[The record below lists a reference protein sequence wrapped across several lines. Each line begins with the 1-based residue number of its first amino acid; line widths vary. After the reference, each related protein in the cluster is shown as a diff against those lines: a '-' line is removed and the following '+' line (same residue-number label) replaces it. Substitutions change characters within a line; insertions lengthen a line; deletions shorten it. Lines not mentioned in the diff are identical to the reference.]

1 VDLQNLL
8 AARLVGDAD
17 LDLAVEPAGPA
28 QRGIDRVDAI
38 GRRDDDNLASRLEA
52 VHHGQQLCD
61 DAAFDLARDVL
72 ARGAMESS
80 SSMKMIDGDSSVA
93 SSKISLSCCSDS
105 P

>member
-1 VDLQNLL
+1 MSAPTKPWVSSARWPRLTSSGEGHAAGVDLQNLL

-52 VHHGQQLCD
+52 VHHGQQL
-61 DAAFDLARDVL
+61 
-72 ARGAMESS
+72 
-80 SSMKMIDGDSSVA
+80 
-93 SSKISLSCCSDS
+93 
-105 P
+105 